1 MKNRREKTVFQQ
13 RLSQQL
19 NHQAEQISTAIAERL
34 QAARQQALKHYATPA
49 KAELNKPK
57 IKELKDLRLERWLIQ
72 GFAVVCCVVGVM
84 SILWLS
90 QVSKSISTPFTG
102 ATQVSQ
108 ENRSELDMIDVLLS
122 NEDMDFLENLDVYV
136 LLAEQSS

>member
-13 RLSQQL
+13 CLSQQL

-57 IKELKDLRLERWLIQ
+57 IKELRLERWLIQ
-72 GFAVVCCVVGVM
+72 GVAVVCCVVGVM

-102 ATQVSQ
+102 VTQVSQ